1 MTDTE
6 VKMDVT
12 MKMATEE
19 TPVFTWM
26 ADHIHKHDSKYRIAI
41 DNVEYIRSTR
51 RFRPAKLM
59 KILRDKKP
67 RVYKKVILSD
77 AEKLKRK
84 EYMLEY
90 RIIKKAEVK
99 RLQEEIYRLQSPTD
113 DATSTDVST
122 TTTADDA
129 K

>member
-6 VKMDVT
+6 VKMD
-12 MKMATEE
+12 MATEATTPAKPT

-26 ADHIHKHDSKYRIAI
+26 ADHIHKHDSRYRVMI
-41 DNVEYIRSTR
+41 DSVEYIRSTR

-59 KILRDKKP
+59 KKLRDKKP
-67 RVYKKVILSD
+67 RVYKKVILSPE
-77 AEKLKRK
+77 EKLKRK
-84 EYMLEY
+84 MYMLEY

-99 RLQEEIYRLQSPTD
+99 RLQQEIDRLQSPSTSTATDD
-113 DATSTDVST
+113 DATN
-122 TTTADDA
+122 DDA